1 MEKLSI
7 SSISKNI
14 FRTDSKKIEKSNQ
27 ANCNQTNPFGVSF
40 KGKMIT
46 ADVFEKARSESN
58 IKLTEKIANR
68 SKLLSSAVVGSIN
81 NFASNISARLNSV
94 ASFGRRIKNNIS
106 NFWNTAKNTN
116 ITFDMLNIDV
126 KDLVKLHI
134 PASRESLA
142 QKPVSELELMLNDC
156 ISKMSA

>member
-14 FRTDSKKIEKSNQ
+14 FRTNSKKVESNAQ
-27 ANCNQTNPFGVSF
+27 TNCNQTNPFGVSF

-58 IKLTEKIANR
+58 VKLAEKIANR
-68 SKLLSSAVVGSIN
+68 SKLISSAVVGSIN

-106 NFWNTAKNTN
+106 NFWNDAKNTN

-126 KDLVKLHI
+126 KDLVKLHV
-134 PASRESLA
+134 PESTESLA
-142 QKPVSELELMLNDC
+142 KKPVGELELMLNDR